1 VRRSRGAANSLMAC
15 GFVALCV
22 SIGAVLVAP
31 AAASADSGAKTTL
44 PEIESQVMCPI
55 CGTLLE
61 LADSPQADR
70 ERAFIR
76 RELAAG
82 KSEQQIKDD
91 LVAQYGDEV
100 LATPPAS
107 GFDLS
112 AYLVPAIA
120 IVAVAIAIALGVWRW
135 RRSGRRGPPG
145 GPGGRRLDS
154 KESERLDADLARYEL

>member
-1 VRRSRGAANSLMAC
+1 MARGS
-15 GFVALCV
+15 VALCV
-22 SIGAVLVAP
+22 SICAVLIAP
-31 AAASADSGAKTTL
+31 AAAPADPAPKTNL
-44 PEIESQVMCPI
+44 PAIESQVMCPI

-76 RELAAG
+76 RQIAAG
-82 KSEQQIKDD
+82 KSERQIKDK
-91 LVAQYGDEV
+91 LVAQYGEAV

>member
-1 VRRSRGAANSLMAC
+1 MRRPRWAKAAIAL
-15 GFVALCV
+15 VAVAGL
-22 SIGAVLVAP
+22 ALAP
-31 AAASADSGAKTTL
+31 AADACPKTNL
-44 PEIESQVMCPI
+44 PAVESQVMCPI

-76 RELAAG
+76 HEIARCR
-82 KSEQQIKDD
+82 SEQQIKDD
-91 LVAQYGDEV
+91 LVAQYGESV
-100 LATPPAS
+100 LATPPAA

-120 IVAVAIAIALGVWRW
+120 ILAAAIAIALGVWRW
-135 RRSGRRGPPG
+135 RRSGRRGPPS
-145 GPGGRRLDS
+145 GPGARRLDS

>member
-1 VRRSRGAANSLMAC
+1 VRRSRGTANVRIARR
-15 GFVALCV
+15 FVALCV
-22 SIGAVLVAP
+22 SIGALLVAP
-31 AAASADSGAKTTL
+31 AAASADSGAKATL

-91 LVAQYGDEV
+91 LVAQYGDAV

-120 IVAVAIAIALGVWRW
+120 ILAAAIAIALGVWRW

-154 KESERLDADLARYEL
+154 NERDRLEADLARYEL

>member
-1 VRRSRGAANSLMAC
+1 MRRSRGAANSLIARH
-15 GFVALCV
+15 FVALCV
-22 SIGAVLVAP
+22 SIGAILIATAAAP
-31 AAASADSGAKTTL
+31 AEPVPKTNL
-44 PEIESQVMCPI
+44 PAIESQVMCPI

-76 RELAAG
+76 REIAAG
-82 KSEQQIKDD
+82 KSEKQIKDA
-91 LVAQYGDEV
+91 LVAQYGDAV

-154 KESERLDADLARYEL
+154 KESQRLDADLARYEL

>member
-1 VRRSRGAANSLMAC
+1 MRRLHGAAFLRIWSRSLLPI
-15 GFVALCV
+15 VATAA
-22 SIGAVLVAP
+22 SFVAP
-31 AAASADSGAKTTL
+31 AVAAADSGAKTTL
-44 PEIESQVMCPI
+44 PAIESQVMCPI

-82 KSEQQIKDD
+82 RSEQQIKDD
-91 LVAQYGDEV
+91 LVAQYGDAV

>member
-1 VRRSRGAANSLMAC
+1 VRRSRGTANSPIARH
-15 GFVALCV
+15 FVALCV
-22 SIGAVLVAP
+22 SIGAILIAP
-31 AAASADSGAKTTL
+31 AAAPAEPAPKTNL
-44 PEIESQVMCPI
+44 PAIESQVMCPI

-76 RELAAG
+76 REIAAG
-82 KSEQQIKDD
+82 KSEKQIKDD
-91 LVAQYGDEV
+91 LVAQYGDAV

-120 IVAVAIAIALGVWRW
+120 IVAVAIAIAIGVWRW

-154 KESERLDADLARYEL
+154 KETERLDADLARYEL